1 MNSKQDHVE
10 YSYASY
16 TQWFLTEMLKAT
28 GLATVSAL
36 VACYGVSWIIE
47 IFWQYYEPT
56 TYAIFAA
63 ILAMILALWCISD
76 KPPARFA
83 DTDNHLAD
91 QSMYEYERRNR
102 FRQQIKKE
110 SYQRRLRNKERKNN
124 EDDMEKFD

>member
-10 YSYASY
+10 MSYASY
-16 TQWFLTEMLKAT
+16 TQWFLTEIMKAM

-36 VACYGVSWIIE
+36 GACFVVSWIIE

-83 DTDNHLAD
+83 NTDNYMAD
-91 QSMYEYERRNR
+91 QSNYEYERRNR
-102 FRQQIKKE
+102 FRQ
-110 SYQRRLRNKERKNN
+110 
-124 EDDMEKFD
+124 